1 MEPAQLFLPVIIGI
15 CIFIVSIYFIR
26 WVFGIDKI
34 IDLQR
39 EQTKLI
45 RKISENM
52 QEWIYNEDKKN
63 YNGKN

>member
-1 MEPAQLFLPVIIGI
+1 MEPAQLFLSVIIGI

-45 RKISENM
+45 RKISENL
-52 QEWIYNEDKKN
+52 QEKRV
-63 YNGKN
+63 

>member
-1 MEPAQLFLPVIIGI
+1 MEPAQLFLSVIIGI

-45 RKISENM
+45 RKISENL
-52 QEWIYNEDKKN
+52 QELIYNEDEKN
-63 YNGKN
+63 QQLK

>member
-1 MEPAQLFLPVIIGI
+1 MEPAQLFLSVIIGI

-52 QEWIYNEDKKN
+52 QELIYNEDEKN
-63 YNGKN
+63 QQLK